1 MFLSVYLQLKPIRPR
16 IDNLYHILQL
26 SMFYG
31 QTAETSSRTQELVHS
46 NFYTKETLQQD
57 VQASSKELST
67 ALSGLGVVELNG
79 FLRMLAPAA
88 VLEAKKAIF
97 DTIIEHDLP
106 LDAVDEQ
113 SLRGKMQNIDV
124 VILRHVLHTI
134 GHTIADNSTIWS
146 LDRNKILRANAH
158 ILFQSNKTLSEVCA
172 NFCIIPLN

>member
-1 MFLSVYLQLKPIRPR
+1 
-16 IDNLYHILQL
+16 
-26 SMFYG
+26 MFYG
-31 QTAETSSRTQELVHS
+31 QTAETSDTGTNS

-88 VLEAKKAIF
+88 VLEAKKNIF

-124 VILRHVLHTI
+124 VFLRHVLHTI

-146 LDRNKILRANAH
+146 LDRNKILCANTH

-172 NFCIIPLN
+172 NLHVCITALN

>member
-1 MFLSVYLQLKPIRPR
+1 
-16 IDNLYHILQL
+16 
-26 SMFYG
+26 MFYG
-31 QTAETSSRTQELVHS
+31 QTAETSDTGTNS

-97 DTIIEHDLP
+97 DTIIEHDIP

-124 VILRHVLHTI
+124 VILRHVLYTI

-146 LDRNKILRANAH
+146 LDRNKILCANAH

-172 NFCIIPLN
+172 NLCITALN